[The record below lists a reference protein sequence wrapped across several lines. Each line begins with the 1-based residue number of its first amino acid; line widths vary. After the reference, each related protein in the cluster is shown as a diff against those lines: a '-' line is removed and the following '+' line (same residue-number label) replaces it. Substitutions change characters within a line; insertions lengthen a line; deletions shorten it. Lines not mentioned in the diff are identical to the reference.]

1 MKGEA
6 FIMSNRI
13 KELRKEK
20 GLSIRKLSDCLKE
33 KGVSLSADSISKYE
47 RGERTPK
54 IENWQKLAD
63 FFEVPVPY
71 ITGESSHRD
80 GLDLWAKNTGYSM
93 QEIQREVERLEKA
106 NRFKDENRQQRIGQ
120 AVANLG
126 GWGANDEYH
135 AVINL
140 AHSLRKMVQEYLK
153 PYFYDLEA
161 MAKQP
166 DKPLSP
172 GSKIMLD
179 KKPIFFDDMHPET
192 LKKVDE
198 IIGNAAAEI
207 EQLAFEI
214 RRNQK

>member
-80 GLDLWAKNTGYSM
+80 GLDLWSKNTGYSM

-106 NRFKDENRQQRIGQ
+106 NRFKDENRQQRISQ
-120 AVANLG
+120 AVNNLSN
-126 GWGANDEYH
+126 WDANDEYN
-135 AVINL
+135 VIFNL

-166 DKPLSP
+166 EKPLSP

-214 RRNQK
+214 GRNQK

>member
-1 MKGEA
+1 M
-6 FIMSNRI
+6 NRI
-13 KELRKEK
+13 KELRKEN
-20 GLSIRKLSDCLKE
+20 GISLNELSLKTGISSPTLSRYETGKRK
-33 KGVSLSADSISKYE
+33 
-47 RGERTPK
+47 PK

-71 ITGESSHRD
+71 ITGESNHRD

-166 DKPLSP
+166 EKPLSP

-198 IIGNAAAEI
+198 IIGNAAVEI

>member
-1 MKGEA
+1 M
-6 FIMSNRI
+6 NRI
-13 KELRKEK
+13 KKLRKEK
-20 GLSIRKLSDCLKE
+20 GLTLNELSNELLNNVDLK
-33 KGVSLSADSISKYE
+33 ISSNALGKYE
-47 RGERTPK
+47 REEREPK
-54 IENWQKLAD
+54 LETWQKLAD
-63 FFEVPVPY
+63 YFNVPTPY
-71 ITGESSHRD
+71 ILGQSDYRD
-80 GLDLWAKNTGYSM
+80 GLDLWSKNTGYSM

-106 NRFKDENRQQRIGQ
+106 NRFKDENRQQRISQ
-120 AVANLG
+120 AVANLSN
-126 GWGANDEYH
+126 WDANDEYN
-135 AVINL
+135 VIFNL
-140 AHSLRKMVQEYLK
+140 AISLRKMVQEYLK

-198 IIGNAAAEI
+198 IIGNAAVEI

>member
-1 MKGEA
+1 M
-6 FIMSNRI
+6 NRI
-13 KELRKEK
+13 KKLRKEK
-20 GLSIRKLSDCLKE
+20 GLTLNELSNELLNNVDLK
-33 KGVSLSADSISKYE
+33 ISSNALGKYE
-47 RGERTPK
+47 REEREPK
-54 IENWQKLAD
+54 LETWQKLAD
-63 FFEVPVPY
+63 YFNVPTPY
-71 ITGESSHRD
+71 ILGQSDYRD

>member
-1 MKGEA
+1 M
-6 FIMSNRI
+6 NRI
-13 KELRKEK
+13 KELRKEN
-20 GLSIRKLSDCLKE
+20 GISLNELSLKTGISSPTLSRYETGKRK
-33 KGVSLSADSISKYE
+33 
-47 RGERTPK
+47 PK

-71 ITGESSHRD
+71 ITGESNHRD

-106 NRFKDENRQQRIGQ
+106 NRFKDENRQQRISQ
-120 AVANLG
+120 AVNNLSN
-126 GWGANDEYH
+126 WDANDEYN
-135 AVINL
+135 VIFNL
-140 AHSLRKMVQEYLK
+140 AHSLRKMVKEYLK

-166 DKPLSP
+166 EKPLSP

>member
-1 MKGEA
+1 M
-6 FIMSNRI
+6 NRI
-13 KELRKEK
+13 KELRKEN
-20 GLSIRKLSDCLKE
+20 GISLNELSLKTGISSPTLSRYETGKRK
-33 KGVSLSADSISKYE
+33 
-47 RGERTPK
+47 PK

-71 ITGESSHRD
+71 ITGESNHRD
-80 GLDLWAKNTGYSM
+80 GLDLWSKNTGYSM

-166 DKPLSP
+166 EKPLSP
-172 GSKIMLD
+172 GSKVMLD
-179 KKPIFFDDMHPET
+179 KNPIFFDDMHPET

-198 IIGNAAAEI
+198 IIGNAAVEI

>member
-1 MKGEA
+1 
-6 FIMSNRI
+6 
-13 KELRKEK
+13 
-20 GLSIRKLSDCLKE
+20 
-33 KGVSLSADSISKYE
+33 
-47 RGERTPK
+47 
-54 IENWQKLAD
+54 
-63 FFEVPVPY
+63 
-71 ITGESSHRD
+71 
-80 GLDLWAKNTGYSM
+80 M

-166 DKPLSP
+166 DKPLRP

-198 IIGNAAAEI
+198 IIGNAAVEI

>member
-1 MKGEA
+1 M
-6 FIMSNRI
+6 NRI
-13 KELRKEK
+13 KELRKEN
-20 GLSIRKLSDCLKE
+20 GISLNELSLKTGISSPTLSRYETGKRK
-33 KGVSLSADSISKYE
+33 
-47 RGERTPK
+47 PK

-80 GLDLWAKNTGYSM
+80 GLDLWAKNTGYSRP
-93 QEIQREVERLEKA
+93 EIQRDVERLEKA
-106 NRFKDENRQQRIGQ
+106 HRFKDENRQQRISQ
-120 AVANLG
+120 AVNNLSN
-126 GWGANDEYH
+126 WDANDEYN
-135 AVINL
+135 VIFNL
-140 AHSLRKMVQEYLK
+140 AHSLRKMVKEYLK

-166 DKPLSP
+166 EKPLSP
-172 GSKIMLD
+172 GSKTMLN

-198 IIGNAAAEI
+198 IIGNAAVEI